1 MKLIEENIYDL
12 NNIVYIECR
21 YNKYLENNNIVI
33 VNNNNFFSYI
43 TNTNNLK
50 IEKIFKS
57 ISNINKN
64 FIKIDNFLINLKFLV
79 SLKPIF
85 RYNTLKLIFKNNI
98 KLNIKFTNDLLM
110 MTYLPKL
117 NNFLVK

>member
-1 MKLIEENIYDL
+1 MEPIEEYIYDL

-21 YNKYLENNNIVI
+21 YNKYLENNNMVI

-85 RYNTLKLIFKNNI
+85 RYNTLKLIFENNI

>member
-1 MKLIEENIYDL
+1 MEPIEENIYDL

-50 IEKIFKS
+50 IEKIFKN

-79 SLKPIF
+79 SLKPVF

>member
-1 MKLIEENIYDL
+1 MEPIEENIYDL

-21 YNKYLENNNIVI
+21 YNKYLDNNNIVI

-64 FIKIDNFLINLKFLV
+64 FIKIDNFLINLKFLI

-85 RYNTLKLIFKNNI
+85 RYNTLKLIFENNI

-110 MTYLPKL
+110 MAYLPKL